1 MTWKRIVLLVVAAL
15 AVLFG
20 VAVWKIG
27 GPSMLLGMLRYDERR
42 EGTFKVGDK
51 APDVSLVRLDGKGR
65 VELARSFGR
74 RPMVLVFGSY
84 T

>member
-1 MTWKRIVLLVVAAL
+1 MTWKRIVLLIVAAL

-42 EGTFKVGDK
+42 EGSFRVGDR
-51 APDVSLVRLDGKGR
+51 APDVSLVKLDGTGWTS
-65 VELARSFGR
+65 LAGSFGR
-74 RPMVLVFGSY
+74 RPVVLVFGSY

>member
-1 MTWKRIVLLVVAAL
+1 MTWKRALLAIAAVVAGL
-15 AVLFG
+15 AGF
-20 VAVWKIG
+20 AVWKMG
-27 GPSMLLGMLRYDERR
+27 GPGMLLGMLRYDERR
-42 EGTFKVGDK
+42 EGSFKVGDR

-74 RPMVLVFGSY
+74 RPLVLIFGSY